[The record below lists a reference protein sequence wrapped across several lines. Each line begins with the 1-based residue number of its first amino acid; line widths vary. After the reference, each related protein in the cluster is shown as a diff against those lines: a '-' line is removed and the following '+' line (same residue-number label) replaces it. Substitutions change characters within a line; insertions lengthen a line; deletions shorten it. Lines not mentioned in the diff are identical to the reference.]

1 MSVRSEHAEQVAASL
16 EPEARELPPDA
27 EKRRERHF
35 WVRAAVVVALGVVV
49 VSLLSSAL
57 LSISHAPSPRHVA
70 LGYVGADS
78 TRTALESQAGDALDV
93 KVYGSRDDAITG
105 IGRLDVYGA
114 LVVGGTGVELL
125 KSTAASPQVA
135 TVLTGLVTT
144 AFARAGTPTVTEVS
158 PLPSDDSG
166 GGSIG
171 VMLQVIILGGTIGAL
186 GLGQLVPRYRA
197 NVARGE
203 LPVLFLI
210 LYGLCLG
217 AGVAGIAR
225 AFGVGTHLHF
235 LELTGALALINL
247 AVTASISAIVS
258 IIGAAGAAVGAVLY
272 FLLGAPI
279 SGAVTAGPLMPAFW
293 HGLGQALPPGA
304 GATLLRRVL
313 YFPDAPLGTPV
324 LTLALYAGIGAIVLG
339 VVNALAG
346 AQRRKSLTG
355 LP

>member
-16 EPEARELPPDA
+16 EPDAQELPPEA

-35 WVRAAVVVALGVVV
+35 WVRAAVVVALGVAI
-49 VSLLSSAL
+49 VSLLGSAL
-57 LSISHAPSPRHVA
+57 LSISHAPTPHHIP

-78 TRTALESQAGDALDV
+78 TRAALESQAGDALDV
-93 KVYGSRDDAITG
+93 KTYGSRADALAG

-114 LVVGGTGVELL
+114 LVISGTGVELL

-135 TVLTGLVTT
+135 SVLTGLVTT
-144 AFARAGTPTVTEVS
+144 AFAQAGTPAVTEVS
-158 PLPSDDSG
+158 PLPADDSG

-217 AGVAGIAR
+217 AGVAGLAR
-225 AFGVGTHLHF
+225 AFGVGTHIHF
-235 LELTGALALINL
+235 MELTASLALINL

-258 IIGAAGAAVGAVLY
+258 IIGAAGAGVGAVLY

-279 SGAVTAGPLMPAFW
+279 SGAATAGPLMPAFW
-293 HGLGQALPPGA
+293 HGFGQALPPGA

-313 YFPDAPLGTPV
+313 YFPDAPLGTPI
-324 LTLALYAGIGAIVLG
+324 LTLALYAGVGAVVLG
-339 VVNALAG
+339 VVNAIAG